1 MKREAFSKPL
11 IDQPVV
17 RNRLARAGAELETFQ
32 SWVEHFLYCM
42 TQLSKE
48 SADLKLGG
56 LTALAKAK
64 GGMVLNECA
73 QCAVLLFGGNG
84 YTRTGRGEI
93 AEKMYREVMGA
104 RIPGG
109 SEDVMLDL
117 AVRQLVKNYRN
128 ATAALER
135 PRGDSK
141 L

>member
-1 MKREAFSKPL
+1 LTLPLIPPSMDYVMKREAFSKAL
-11 IDQPVV
+11 VEQPVV

-48 SADLKLGG
+48 QADLKLGG

-104 RIPGG
+104 R
-109 SEDVMLDL
+109 
-117 AVRQLVKNYRN
+117 
-128 ATAALER
+128 
-135 PRGDSK
+135 
-141 L
+141 